1 MMLLI
6 DNDDSIFVFKTEYIS
21 LKIME
26 SRFLSKN
33 IKNNPINKMEN
44 KSIILSKTIVPND
57 LSIGTSSYFDKIA
70 HLLTSPN
77 LGNIIFAKNI
87 IVTEKKVIN
96 PKKINKYNHL
106 YFAILN
112 AFITWC
118 FCVSFRF
125 LCDQ

>member
-77 LGNIIFAKNI
+77 LGNLIFAKNI
-87 IVTEKKVIN
+87 IVTEKKV
-96 PKKINKYNHL
+96 
-106 YFAILN
+106 
-112 AFITWC
+112 TE
-118 FCVSFRF
+118 
-125 LCDQ
+125 